1 MSDPL
6 HQLLQHADRALA
18 ETPRAVSAETLL
30 AASQR
35 QRVQTKRRR
44 IATLGVAASMAG
56 LAVALVAVSS
66 SSPAPRETGAVVQ
79 SRTPAHIDIPA
90 PRTPEELRAEIA
102 ALESEAASRSSAI
115 KLLIASGMS
124 NLSNL
129 NNFGQPHATK
139 DDNSQRLSA
148 LSSLSSFATGSPNV
162 ESANP
167 RTLADMAEL
176 AESASDVDPNR
187 SSALNP
193 AEWLR
198 VESARTAALSWHYA
212 NMAEHEFHD
221 IPAAVREYQRLVER
235 FPGTTWAQRSQV
247 SLDRLLTSH
256 NPPL

>member
-1 MSDPL
+1 MPDPL

-30 AASQR
+30 AASRR
-35 QRVQTKRRR
+35 QRAQTKRRR

-102 ALESEAASRSSAI
+102 ALESEAASRTSAI

-148 LSSLSSFATGSPNV
+148 LSSLSSVATGSPNV

-167 RTLADMAEL
+167 QTLAEL
-176 AESASDVDPNR
+176 AESASDVNPYR

-193 AEWLR
+193 TEWLR

-235 FPGTTWAQRSQV
+235 FHGTTWAQRSQV
-247 SLDRLLTSH
+247 SLDRILTSH
-256 NPPL
+256 NTPL

>member
-1 MSDPL
+1 MPDPL

-30 AASQR
+30 AASRR
-35 QRVQTKRRR
+35 QRAQTKRRR

-167 RTLADMAEL
+167 QTLAEL

-247 SLDRLLTSH
+247 SLDRILTSH
-256 NPPL
+256 NTPL